1 MENAVQ
7 ITFRGMD
14 HSDAIE
20 SRIRAKV
27 AGLERF
33 ARAITS
39 CRVTVEAP
47 HQHHHK
53 GALYDVRI
61 DLRLPNVEIVVN
73 REAHDDHAHEDV
85 YVAIRDAF
93 DAAGRQL
100 EDHVRR
106 QRGDVKLHDVPPHG
120 KVTKLFRDDGYGFIE
135 TSDGTDVY
143 FHRNAVA
150 EGAFGALRVGEE
162 VRLVVAAGEGERG
175 PQASTVTRIGKH
187 HPTGVDGR

>member
-1 MENAVQ
+1 MQNSVQ
-7 ITFRGMD
+7 ISFRGMD
-14 HSDAIE
+14 HSDAVE

-33 ARAITS
+33 ARGITS

-53 GALYDVRI
+53 GALYCVRI

-73 REAHDDHAHEDV
+73 RENHHDHAHEDV

-106 QRGDVKLHDVPPHG
+106 QRGDVKSHDVPPHG
-120 KVTKLFRDDGYGFIE
+120 KVIKLFRDDGYGFIE

-143 FHRNAVA
+143 FHENAVA
-150 EGAFGALRVGEE
+150 EGGFSALHVGDE
-162 VRLVVAAGEGERG
+162 VRLVVAPEEGERG
-175 PQASTVTRIGKH
+175 PQASTVSRIGKH
-187 HPTGVDGR
+187 HPTGAEGS

>member
-1 MENAVQ
+1 MQNSLQ
-7 ITFRGMD
+7 ITFRGMEQ
-14 HSDAIE
+14 SDAVE
-20 SRIRAKV
+20 SRIRAKM

-33 ARAITS
+33 ARDITS

-53 GALYDVRI
+53 GGLYCVRI
-61 DLRLPNVEIVVN
+61 DLRLPSGEIVVN
-73 REAHDDHAHEDV
+73 RENHQDHAHEDV

-100 EDHVRR
+100 EDYVRR
-106 QRGDVKLHDVPPHG
+106 QRGDVKSHEVPPHG
-120 KVTKLFRDDGYGFIE
+120 KVSKLFRDDGYGFIE

-143 FHRNAVA
+143 FHENAVA
-150 EGAFGALRVGEE
+150 EGAFGTLHVGDE
-162 VRLVVAAGEGERG
+162 VRLVVAPGEGERG

-187 HPTGVDGR
+187 HPTGPEGT